1 MCHGRCS
8 AGVASGPTAVNPP
21 TARRRK
27 IDFAAS
33 PGLCPAA
40 MHTRTALLALLAVAA
55 IGCGGSSKE
64 PSAPPPAGAPAAA
77 TASEVIATYDGK
89 QLTSVDVLAEFERL
103 PVPSRAYIA
112 APDRKRQFV
121 ENLILNDLLFREG
134 QSAGYDKDP
143 DIDRQ
148 VADLRKRLVVQKVM
162 RKYQTPPE
170 ITDQQAKDYYEK
182 NRQLYSGLQVRA
194 SHILV
199 KDEATA
205 KALSTELRAHPEKF
219 AELAKERSTDTA
231 SAQKGGDLGMFGQGR
246 MVPEFEAAAFA
257 LKPNEIS
264 DPVKTQY
271 GYHVIMITERKE
283 GEQKPFDQVK
293 EQIKAMLRNKAMQDQ
308 VQNHFD
314 ALKKSA
320 NLTIDDAALAKVTP
334 PSAGPPLPGG
344 SGH

>member
-1 MCHGRCS
+1 
-8 AGVASGPTAVNPP
+8 
-21 TARRRK
+21 
-27 IDFAAS
+27 
-33 PGLCPAA
+33 
-40 MHTRTALLALLAVAA
+40 MHTRIALLASLAALA
-55 IGCGGSSKE
+55 LACGGPSKE
-64 PSAPPPAGAPAAA
+64 TASAPAAA
-77 TASEVIATYDGK
+77 PATAAATEVIATYSGK
-89 QLTSVDVLAEFERL
+89 QLTSVDLLAEFERL
-103 PVPSRAYIA
+103 PVPSRAYVN

-121 ENLILNDLLFREG
+121 ENLVLNDLLFQEG

-162 RKYQTPPE
+162 RKYQAPPE
-170 ITDQQAKDYYEK
+170 ISDQQAQEYYEA
-182 NRQLYSGLQVRA
+182 NRQLYSGMQVRA

-219 AELAKERSTDTA
+219 AELAKEKSTDTA

-246 MVPEFEAAAFA
+246 MVPEFEKAAFS

-271 GYHVIMITERKE
+271 GYHVIMVTERKD

-293 EQIKAMLRNKAMQDQ
+293 EQIKAMLRNKGMQDQ

-334 PSAGPPLPGG
+334 PSAGPPLPAG